1 MTYKN
6 GRDGLVMKECLTL
19 HYSWLKME
27 ECLTLHYSWLKMK
40 ECLTLH
46 YSWLKNGHY
55 IPFVNTLLPKD
66 MAMLQ
71 GYGKIASLLYQEN
84 GIRLKPG
91 KIKLDF

>member
-1 MTYKN
+1 
-6 GRDGLVMKECLTL
+6 
-19 HYSWLKME
+19 
-27 ECLTLHYSWLKMK
+27 MK

-66 MAMLQ
+66 MAVLQ

-91 KIKLDF
+91 KIKLDFEVGSLKAFQLLWSQVVGILTSQVYVLHRALELL